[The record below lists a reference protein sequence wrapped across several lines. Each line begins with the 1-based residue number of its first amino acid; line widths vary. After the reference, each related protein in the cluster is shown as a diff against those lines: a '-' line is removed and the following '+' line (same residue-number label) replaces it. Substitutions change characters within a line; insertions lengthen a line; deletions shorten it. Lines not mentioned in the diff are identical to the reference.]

1 MNDDNRDVTT
11 TASTAAEPRDPLEAF
26 GVGALRLEDDVVVAE
41 QQLGPRFADHRG
53 LIDLPAYAVLLD
65 HIGGIPYHRETRL
78 PSMQGRLNLATVTRP
93 QPTERLIGTAQL
105 LMHDA
110 KVGVTEI
117 RIGDGTKNYCVGTA
131 RNVAVGR
138 SIPDDFDDA
147 ELAHDVPAAEALDI
161 ALAQPIPA
169 ELDGPTII
177 MQIADGQRERGPLAD
192 LLNARIDPAGA
203 STTRL
208 RLVVDTKTWMGNMF
222 GTMHGGV
229 IATIVGVACSFAGQ
243 RQAQAG
249 QDYRIGDLSVAF
261 FRSPPVDGSRVSVDV
276 DSVKVGR
283 RIASFS
289 ARMTGT
295 DGTLLAEGA
304 ADVHFG

>member
-1 MNDDNRDVTT
+1 MNDDIREDTT
-11 TASTAAEPRDPLEAF
+11 TASTVAEPRDPLEAF

-65 HIGGIPYHRETRL
+65 HIGGIPYHRETRS
-78 PSMQGRLNLATVTRP
+78 PSMQARLNFSTVGRP
-93 QPTERLIGTAQL
+93 TLTERLVGTAQL

-110 KVGVTEI
+110 RVGVTEI
-117 RIGDGTKNYCVGTA
+117 RIGDGTADYCVGTA

-138 SIPDDFDDA
+138 AIPDDFDDA
-147 ELAHDVPAAEALDI
+147 ELAHDIPAAETLDVP
-161 ALAQPIPA
+161 LAQAIPSD
-169 ELDGPTII
+169 LDGETII
-177 MQIADGQRERGPLAD
+177 AQIVSGQRERGPLAE
-192 LLNARIDPAGA
+192 LLNARIDPADA
-203 STTRL
+203 STHRM
-208 RLVVDTKTWMGNMF
+208 RLVVDTQAWMGNMF

-249 QDYRIGDLSVAF
+249 QDYRVGDLSVAF

-276 DSVKVGR
+276 EAVKVGR

-289 ARMTGT
+289 ARMTGP

-304 ADVHFG
+304 ADIHFG